1 MEVRSTQTVTGVWI
15 LDEETDHALEKL
27 TQVDG
32 MRIPTRIAHHLAS
45 RLRGLHLV
53 SLQDHP
59 DRIQPIG
66 KGDEIIRD
74 AKTRTSSSWV

>member
-32 MRIPTRIAHHLAS
+32 MRIPTRIEITWHLAS
-45 RLRGLHLV
+45 GEFTWFRVKITDIEYNQSGRV
-53 SLQDHP
+53 
-59 DRIQPIG
+59 
-66 KGDEIIRD
+66 
-74 AKTRTSSSWV
+74 TRW

>member
-32 MRIPTRIAHHLAS
+32 MRIPTRIEITWHLAS
-45 RLRGLHLV
+45 GDFNWFRCKV
-53 SLQDHP
+53 TEIEYNQS
-59 DRIQPIG
+59 G
-66 KGDEIIRD
+66 KV
-74 AKTRTSSSWV
+74 TRF